1 MLENL
6 MAWLTGNLS
15 PSARIWTALAPAIV
29 ACAYFIGGLLV
40 FCIRCAFKGIPRDEE
55 TLKRGN
61 TGLVGYF
68 LRHYFFW
75 IIQPLWAVILRSGL
89 PANALSMLSGLLG
102 ISSGVAVAAGR
113 FALGGWLFLFAGIL
127 DVMDGRIART
137 RKEANP
143 AGAALDSVLDRYVDS
158 AMLMGLAWY
167 YRDTWVLLPA
177 LMALLGSSLV
187 PYVRAKGEGLGV
199 NVRDGAMQRL
209 ERVLFMGAGTAL
221 SPILEAVFWPEE
233 KHPMH
238 WLAVVGLVFVA
249 VMSNVTAL
257 SRFRNL
263 VKALAPKRQEA
274 RSGKAIIGLN
284 ALAGAVATA
293 VDFALVLALVEWVG
307 MLPAWATVLGCGLGA
322 VVNYSINRVLTF
334 KSNGA
339 VARQL
344 ARYSVVSGTSAL
356 LNAGGVALLTL
367 HPQLAYA
374 LGWWLVRGVV
384 YFAWNLPLQ
393 RDYVFNNDAATSEDA
408 LMEQRPHAA

>member
-1 MLENL
+1 

-15 PSARIWTALAPAIV
+15 PSARIWTALAPAIL
-29 ACAYFIGGLLV
+29 ACVYFLGGLLL
-40 FCIRCAFKGIPRDEE
+40 FSIRCAFKGIPRDEE
-55 TLKRGN
+55 TLKRGS
-61 TGLVGYF
+61 TVLVGFF

-75 IIQPLWAVILRSGL
+75 VIQPLWTVILRSGL

-102 ISSGVAVAAGR
+102 ISAGVALAAGR

-199 NVRDGAMQRL
+199 SVRDGAMQRL
-209 ERVLFMGAGTAL
+209 ERVLFLGAGTAL

-249 VMSNVTAL
+249 VMSNYTAIT
-257 SRFRNL
+257 RFRAL
-263 VKALAPKRQEA
+263 VRTLAPKRQEA
-274 RSGKAIIGLN
+274 RSEKAILGFN
-284 ALAGAVATA
+284 AVAGAVATLA
-293 VDFALVLALVEWVG
+293 DFALVLVLVEWLG
-307 MLPAWATVLGCGLGA
+307 MLPAWATVVGATLGA

-334 KSNGA
+334 KSRGA
-339 VARQL
+339 VARQM
-344 ARYSVVSGTSAL
+344 ARYAVVSGTSAL

-367 HPQLAYA
+367 HPQLAYT
-374 LGWWLVRGVV
+374 LVWWLVRGVV

-393 RDYVFNNDAATSEDA
+393 RDYVFNDSASDS

>member
-1 MLENL
+1 MLENVV
-6 MAWLTGNLS
+6 AWLTGNLS
-15 PSARIWTALAPAIV
+15 PSARIWTALGPAIL
-29 ACAYFIGGLLV
+29 ACVYFLGGLLV
-40 FCIRCAFKGIPRDEE
+40 FCIRCAFKGVPRDEE

-61 TGLVGYF
+61 AGFVGYF

-113 FALGGWLFLFAGIL
+113 FALGGWLFLGAGIL

-177 LMALLGSSLV
+177 LGALLGSSLV

-209 ERVLFMGAGTAL
+209 ERVLFLGAGTAL
-221 SPILEAVFWPEE
+221 SPILEAVFWPTE

-249 VMSNVTAL
+249 IMSNLTAI

-263 VKALAPKRQEA
+263 VKALAPKRVEA
-274 RSGKAIIGLN
+274 RSEKAIVGLN
-284 ALAGAVATA
+284 AAAGAVATLA
-293 VDFALVLALVEWVG
+293 DFAVVLALVELAG
-307 MLPAWATVLGCGLGA
+307 LLPAWATVLGALLGA
-322 VVNYSINRVLTF
+322 VVNYSINRVFTF
-334 KSNGA
+334 RSTAA
-339 VARQL
+339 VGRQL
-344 ARYSVVSGTSAL
+344 MRYAVVSGTSAL

-367 HPQLAYA
+367 HPQLAYT

-393 RDYVFNNDAATSEDA
+393 RDYVFNDSNSQEA
-408 LMEQRPHAA
+408 LLEQRPHAA

>member
-1 MLENL
+1 VLENL

-15 PSARIWTALAPAIV
+15 PSARIWTALSPAIL
-29 ACAYFIGGLLV
+29 ACAYFLGGLLL
-40 FCIRCAFKGIPRDEE
+40 FCVRCAFKGIPRDEE
-55 TLKRGN
+55 TLKRGS
-61 TGLVGYF
+61 TVLVGFF

-75 IIQPLWAVILRSGL
+75 VIQPLWTVILRSGL

-102 ISSGVAVAAGR
+102 ISAGVALAAGR

-177 LMALLGSSLV
+177 LLALLGSSLV

-199 NVRDGAMQRL
+199 SVRDGAMQRL
-209 ERVLFMGAGTAL
+209 ERVLFLGVGTAL

-249 VMSNVTAL
+249 LMSNYTAIT
-257 SRFRNL
+257 RFRTL
-263 VKALAPKRQEA
+263 VQALAPKRQEA
-274 RSGKAIIGLN
+274 RSEKAILGFN
-284 ALAGAVATA
+284 AVAGVVATLA
-293 VDFALVLALVEWVG
+293 DFALVLVLVEWLG
-307 MLPAWATVLGCGLGA
+307 LLPAWATVVGATLGA
-322 VVNYSINRVLTF
+322 LVNYSINRVLTF
-334 KSNGA
+334 KSRSG
-339 VARQL
+339 VARQM
-344 ARYSVVSGTSAL
+344 ARYAVVSGTSAL

-367 HPQLAYA
+367 HPQLAYT
-374 LGWWLVRGVV
+374 LVWWLVRGVV

-393 RDYVFNNDAATSEDA
+393 RDYVFNDSASDA

>member
-15 PSARIWTALAPAIV
+15 PSARIWTALAPAIL
-29 ACAYFIGGLLV
+29 ACAYFLGGLLL
-40 FCIRCAFKGIPRDEE
+40 FCVRCAFKGIPRDEE
-55 TLKRGN
+55 TLKRGS
-61 TGLVGYF
+61 TVLVGFF

-75 IIQPLWAVILRSGL
+75 VIQPLWTVILRSGL

-102 ISSGVAVAAGR
+102 ISAGVALAAGR
-113 FALGGWLFLFAGIL
+113 FALGGWLFLLAGIL

-177 LMALLGSSLV
+177 LLALLGSSLV

-199 NVRDGAMQRL
+199 SVRDGAMQRL
-209 ERVLFMGAGTAL
+209 ERVLFLGVGTAL
-221 SPILEAVFWPEE
+221 SPILEAVFSPEE

-249 VMSNVTAL
+249 LMSNYTAIT
-257 SRFRNL
+257 RFRTL

-274 RSGKAIIGLN
+274 RSGKAILGFN
-284 ALAGAVATA
+284 AVAGAVATLA
-293 VDFALVLALVEWVG
+293 DFALVLVLVEWLDL
-307 MLPAWATVLGCGLGA
+307 LPAWATVVGATLGA
-322 VVNYSINRVLTF
+322 LVNYSINRVLTF
-334 KSNGA
+334 KSRAG
-339 VARQL
+339 VARQM
-344 ARYSVVSGTSAL
+344 ARYAVVSGTSAL

-367 HPQLAYA
+367 HPQLAYT
-374 LGWWLVRGVV
+374 LVWWLVRGVV

-393 RDYVFNNDAATSEDA
+393 RDYVFNDSASDA

>member
-6 MAWLTGNLS
+6 VAWITGNLS
-15 PSARIWTALAPAIV
+15 PSARIWTALGPAIL
-29 ACAYFIGGLLV
+29 ACAYFLGGLLL

-55 TLKRGN
+55 TLKRGS
-61 TGLVGYF
+61 TVLVGFF

-75 IIQPLWAVILRSGL
+75 VIQPLWTVILRSGL

-102 ISSGVAVAAGR
+102 ISAGVALAAGR
-113 FALGGWLFLFAGIL
+113 FALGGWLFLAAGIL

-177 LMALLGSSLV
+177 LLALLGSSLV

-199 NVRDGAMQRL
+199 SVRDGAMQRL
-209 ERVLFMGAGTAL
+209 ERVLFLGVGTAL
-221 SPILEAVFWPEE
+221 SPIIEAVFWPEE

-249 VMSNVTAL
+249 VMSNYTAIT
-257 SRFRNL
+257 RFRTL
-263 VKALAPKRQEA
+263 VKTLAPKRQEV
-274 RSGKAIIGLN
+274 RSGKAIVGLN
-284 ALAGAVATA
+284 AAAGAIATA

-307 MLPAWATVLGCGLGA
+307 LLPAWATVVGCVLGA
-322 VVNYSINRVLTF
+322 VVNYSINRVFTF
-334 KSNGA
+334 KSRDA
-339 VARQL
+339 VARQM
-344 ARYSVVSGTSAL
+344 ARYAVVSGTSAL
-356 LNAGGVALLTL
+356 LNAGGVALMTL
-367 HPQLAYA
+367 HPQLAYVV
-374 LGWWLVRGVV
+374 GWWLVRGVV

-393 RDYVFNNDAATSEDA
+393 RDYVFNTAASPDA
-408 LMEQRPHAA
+408 LLEQRPHAA

>member
-6 MAWLTGNLS
+6 VAWLTGNLS
-15 PSARIWTALAPAIV
+15 PSARIWTALAPAIL
-29 ACAYFIGGLLV
+29 ACAYFLGGLLI
-40 FCIRCAFKGIPRDEE
+40 FCIRCAFKGVPRDEE
-55 TLKRGN
+55 TLKRGS
-61 TGLVGYF
+61 TVLVGFF

-75 IIQPLWAVILRSGL
+75 VIQPLWALILRSGL

-113 FALGGWLFLFAGIL
+113 FALGGWLFLAAGIL

-177 LMALLGSSLV
+177 LGALLGSSLV

-199 NVRDGAMQRL
+199 SVRDGAMQRL
-209 ERVLFMGAGTAL
+209 ERVLFLGVGTAL
-221 SPILEAVFWPEE
+221 SPILEAVFWPEQ

-238 WLAVVGLVFVA
+238 WMAVVGLVFVA
-249 VMSNVTAL
+249 IMSNLTAI

-274 RSGKAIIGLN
+274 RSEKAIVGLN
-284 ALAGAVATA
+284 AAAGAIATA
-293 VDFALVLALVEWVG
+293 VDFALVLALVEW
-307 MLPAWATVLGCGLGA
+307 MNLLPAWATVLGALLGA

-334 KSNGA
+334 RSTAA
-339 VARQL
+339 VGRQMV
-344 ARYSVVSGTSAL
+344 RYAVVSGTSAL

-367 HPQLAYA
+367 HPQLAYTF
-374 LGWWLVRGVV
+374 GWWMVRGVV

-393 RDYVFNNDAATSEDA
+393 RDYVFNDTASADA